1 MLEKAI
7 ESSPVILGLFPALY
21 ISLHLAVFCK
31 VMFKVDFNEKV
42 QQEASL
48 KGASQWAIP
57 SIGRTSDHLP
67 TRECLSAGRKK
78 ASSVLERLRKFHTMI
93 W

>member
-1 MLEKAI
+1 MLEKAV
-7 ESSPVILGLFPALY
+7 ESPPVILGLFAALC
-21 ISLHLAVFCK
+21 ISLHLAIFCK

-57 SIGRTSDHLP
+57 AIGQASDHLP
-67 TRECLSAGRKK
+67 TTEGLSAGRKK
-78 ASSVLERLRKFHTMI
+78 ASSMLE
-93 W
+93 